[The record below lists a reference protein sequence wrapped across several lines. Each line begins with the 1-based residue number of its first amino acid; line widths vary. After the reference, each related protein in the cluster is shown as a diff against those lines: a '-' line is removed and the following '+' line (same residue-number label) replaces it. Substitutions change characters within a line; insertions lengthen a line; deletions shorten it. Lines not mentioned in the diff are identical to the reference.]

1 MAKLLQFTGVLV
13 LFACSLSLASG
24 EPIEIPD
31 NACFWR
37 GGKYGQMIYCD
48 TEEIAIGACG
58 SGKSDDC
65 DKSKKLHARIYL
77 DIFHCFSKLP
87 MYMASTRPSQT

>member
-48 TEEIAIGACG
+48 PEEIAIGACG

-65 DKSKKLHARIYL
+65 DKGKKL
-77 DIFHCFSKLP
+77 P
-87 MYMASTRPSQT
+87 YMWWRSGRPIKIPVNSSQEFGWIAD